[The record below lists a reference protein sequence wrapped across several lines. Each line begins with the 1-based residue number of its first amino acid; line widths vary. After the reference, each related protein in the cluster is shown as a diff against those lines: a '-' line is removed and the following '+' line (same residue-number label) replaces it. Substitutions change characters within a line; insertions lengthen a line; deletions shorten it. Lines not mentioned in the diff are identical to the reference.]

1 MGKFISGL
9 PNNTNLDKWADYAKR
24 NSYGD
29 NKRQCRGQL
38 ARAGRHDAENDWSDD
53 WQQPQKSEEGRG
65 WADINKGG
73 RRRASAPARSG
84 VLRSADH
91 TPWHG
96 LRASAPC
103 FQVLRAKYKLMGSR
117 CGDEGTSGY
126 SFGSGCHSHGL
137 RNCSPR
143 EYSTARR
150 CGRAGPHPSMRKE
163 VPADA
168 VTPGLLLLSER
179 LISSGTFT

>member
-24 NSYGD
+24 NTYGD

-53 WQQPQKSEEGRG
+53 WQHQ
-65 WADINKGG
+65 
-73 RRRASAPARSG
+73 RRARKAAAGPISIRAVGDAPRRPPEAAFSPLRIAIHGTDSAQSINLWVP
-84 VLRSADH
+84 
-91 TPWHG
+91 
-96 LRASAPC
+96 
-103 FQVLRAKYKLMGSR
+103 R

-143 EYSTARR
+143 EYSA
-150 CGRAGPHPSMRKE
+150 
-163 VPADA
+163 
-168 VTPGLLLLSER
+168 
-179 LISSGTFT
+179 

>member
-1 MGKFISGL
+1 MIG
-9 PNNTNLDKWADYAKR
+9 
-24 NSYGD
+24 NS
-29 NKRQCRGQL
+29 
-38 ARAGRHDAENDWSDD
+38 H
-53 WQQPQKSEEGRG
+53 
-65 WADINKGG
+65 
-73 RRRASAPARSG
+73 RRARKAAAGPISIRAVGDAPRRPPEAAFSPLRIAIHGTDSAQSINLWVP
-84 VLRSADH
+84 
-91 TPWHG
+91 
-96 LRASAPC
+96 
-103 FQVLRAKYKLMGSR
+103 R
-117 CGDEGTSGY
+117 CGDEGISGY

-143 EYSTARR
+143 EYSAARR